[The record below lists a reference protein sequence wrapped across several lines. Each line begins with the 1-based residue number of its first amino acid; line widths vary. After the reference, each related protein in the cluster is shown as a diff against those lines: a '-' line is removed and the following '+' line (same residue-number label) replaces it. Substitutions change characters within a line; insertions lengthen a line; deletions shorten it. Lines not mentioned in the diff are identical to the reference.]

1 MGMAATLRHMSIE
14 EFLDSD
20 DLTVPLVA
28 IYREAGID

>member
-1 MGMAATLRHMSIE
+1 MSIE